1 MLCTPGFVLFSCVC
15 TFSSHNHS
23 HHHRSL
29 NRANATRATISS
41 APRTATQCAPGEKRD
56 AIYSMP
62 TMCVPVIKDE
72 DRFSMAD
79 IFVWGEPREPE
90 RVTTEDLPGDRTPLC
105 NRVLVAEKYKGYAR
119 VNPPFPRVRLQHT
132 VPRRVLQ
139 AHRVTCECTCNSM
152 VADTRRFLVRLGYAQ
167 SRPAP
172 RGCKTVPDK
181 RSTAASLPPLLVLPA
196 SRCGRAQEMTRSG
209 AANNGVAPTALA
221 PLGEHII
228 PRPAARV
235 QWASPG
241 WYGTSRPTASAKKKR
256 PAPTDDPSA
265 PRVKKERF
273 TSPCAHRAYSKP

>member
-1 MLCTPGFVLFSCVC
+1 
-15 TFSSHNHS
+15 
-23 HHHRSL
+23 
-29 NRANATRATISS
+29 
-41 APRTATQCAPGEKRD
+41 
-56 AIYSMP
+56 MP
-62 TMCVPVIKDE
+62 TMCVPSVIKDE
-72 DRFSMAD
+72 KCTLRWLIFSC
-79 IFVWGEPREPE
+79 GGNPREPE

-105 NRVLVAEKYKGYAR
+105 NRVLVAEEVKKGEGE
-119 VNPPFPRVRLQHT
+119 PPFPRVRLQHT
-132 VPRRVLQ
+132 AKKGVAGPSRDLRMYY
-139 AHRVTCECTCNSM
+139 ECTCNSM

-181 RSTAASLPPLLVLPA
+181 RSTAASLPLAHRLVLPQPVA
-196 SRCGRAQEMTRSG
+196 VAEQEMTRSG
-209 AANNGVAPTALA
+209 AANNGIAPTALA